1 MQETSGPITHARLS
15 RRGVLVLEVVDV
27 SLQLLLVVMSQ
38 LVDGP
43 LVQRLDLV
51 ITVKD
56 GGDGLQRG
64 LSEGLDQVEVYR

>member
-1 MQETSGPITHARLS
+1 M
-15 RRGVLVLEVVDV
+15 LVLEVVDV
-27 SLQLLLVVMSQ
+27 ALQLLLVVMSQ